1 MLDLDG
7 DDFDVV
13 NEYVAGFV
21 VGVGDLEEYGEGGIV
36 VELFPDTAEIDKL
49 YENDS
54 KGRIDIDFVPV
65 AAWVEFLDGFCFDLA
80 GGGYR
85 ESYHVDKDFEVVF
98 VVHLK
103 VEY

>member
-1 MLDLDG
+1 MAMILTLSMNMSP
-7 DDFDVV
+7 V
-13 NEYVAGFV
+13 
-21 VGVGDLEEYGEGGIV
+21 LWS
-36 VELFPDTAEIDKL
+36 ELFPDTAEV
-49 YENDS
+49 
-54 KGRIDIDFVPV
+54 DIDFVPV

-85 ESYHVDKDFEVVF
+85 ESYHVDEDFEVVF

>member
-36 VELFPDTAEIDKL
+36 VELFPDTAEID
-49 YENDS
+49 
-54 KGRIDIDFVPV
+54 IDFVPV

-85 ESYHVDKDFEVVF
+85 ESYHVDEDFEVVF